1 VAIVWE
7 LNRLRRSLMLMVLA
21 WANSLHDPA
30 TYARLYSGP
39 PAASKSG
46 LSALIGAAPDF
57 VPKLSRL
64 QHESFTPSGTGFVI
78 RVCVSI

>member
-1 VAIVWE
+1 MWE

-46 LSALIGAAPDF
+46 LSALIGAAPNF
-57 VPKLSRL
+57 VPKAFSV
-64 QHESFTPSGTGFVI
+64 QHECHLPLPARAS
-78 RVCVSI
+78 